1 MWDAVRS
8 LVSAGT
14 DIILTTHYLEE
25 ADELADQVVVID
37 HGKAIARGTVT
48 DLKAGVGRD
57 VIEVALVDP
66 DQLTM
71 ASRVLEQLIGG
82 EAIVDNAGRR
92 LHIRAESGTPQLS
105 AAIAALSEARVA
117 VDEIALRHPTLD
129 EVFLTLT
136 TDHMRD
142 RASQDSPEVSS
153 RP

>member
-1 MWDAVRS
+1 MA
-8 LVSAGT
+8 
-14 DIILTTHYLEE
+14 
-25 ADELADQVVVID
+25 
-37 HGKAIARGTVT
+37 
-48 DLKAGVGRD
+48 DLKAGVGGD

-66 DQLTM
+66 DQLTT

-82 EAIVDNAGRR
+82 KAIVDHAGRR
-92 LHIRAESGTPQLS
+92 VHIGAGSGTPQLS

-136 TDHMRD
+136 AAHPRD
-142 RASQDSPEVSS
+142 RTSQDSPAMAS